1 MRRILMFNR
10 VSADGY
16 FASPD
21 GKLDW
26 VVPDP
31 ELDRSAA
38 ESIAEDS
45 VDAILFGR
53 RTYEM
58 FASFWPHAL
67 EESSSTASD
76 PHNPGRRAPEMK
88 AMAVMLNE
96 TPKIVFSRT
105 MKEVT
110 WKNSRIVKEF
120 DPREI
125 EAMKKAPGKDIM
137 IFGSGS
143 LVSQLTEHGLIDD
156 YQFIVAPVF
165 LGAGRSLIRDVPNR
179 SKLRLTKCQQF
190 PTGNVMLR
198 YERAS

>member
-1 MRRILMFNR
+1 MMYNR

-16 FASPD
+16 FTSPD

-26 VVPDP
+26 VIPEP

-38 ESIAEDS
+38 ESIAEDG
-45 VDAILFGR
+45 VDALLFGR

-58 FASFWPHAL
+58 FAAFWPHAL
-67 EESSSTASD
+67 DDSKTAPD
-76 PHNPGRRAPEMK
+76 PHNPGRRGTEMR

-105 MKEVT
+105 LKEVT
-110 WKNSRIVKEF
+110 WKNSRLVREL

-125 EAMKKAPGKDIM
+125 EAMKKQPGKDIM

-143 LVSQLTEHGLIDD
+143 VVSELTKHGLIDE
-156 YQFIVAPVF
+156 YQFVVTPVF
-165 LGAGRSLIRDVPNR
+165 LGTGRSPISDVPSR
-179 SKLRLTKCQQF
+179 SKLKLVGCKQY
-190 PTGNVMLR
+190 PAGNVMLR
-198 YERAS
+198 YERGT